1 MLVFKNAQVFLSFCH
16 AVLLLLD
23 TTVNLVHVL
32 HEKKNLV
39 VTEVV
44 PKFRSNVE
52 WHSKHMF
59 GELIYTCKIGF
70 LAGSNLQ
77 VRNKPDIFSGFS
89 QPEHFSSLKPDHL
102 LLNRA
107 RFAGDNLCYNL
118 TFLAGLN
125 LQVQTWIKTQVSPD
139 NPILQV

>member
-1 MLVFKNAQVFLSFCH
+1 MVQFM
-16 AVLLLLD
+16 D
-23 TTVNLVHVL
+23 
-32 HEKKNLV
+32 
-39 VTEVV
+39 
-44 PKFRSNVE
+44 NVITL
-52 WHSKHMF
+52 

-77 VRNKPDIFSGFS
+77 VRIKPDIFSRFS
-89 QPEHFSSLKPDHL
+89 QPEHFSRFKPDYL

-107 RFAGDNLCYNL
+107 RFSGDNLCYNL

-125 LQVQTWIKTQVSPD
+125 LQVQTWINMQVSPD

>member
-1 MLVFKNAQVFLSFCH
+1 MVENAIFSTICADLSNIDFAMLL
-16 AVLLLLD
+16 
-23 TTVNLVHVL
+23 
-32 HEKKNLV
+32 
-39 VTEVV
+39 
-44 PKFRSNVE
+44 
-52 WHSKHMF
+52 
-59 GELIYTCKIGF
+59 GELIYACKIGF

-77 VRNKPDIFSGFS
+77 VRIKPDIFSRFS
-89 QPEHFSSLKPDHL
+89 QPEHFSRFKPANL

-125 LQVQTWIKTQVSPD
+125 LLVQTWINIQVSPD